1 MDKLNLQAAEEIYET
16 VELEQNILKKMLET
30 LDAYESGSFTVPIT
44 TIKQLLAKIENTDF
58 SSAPSKV
65 AKRTAKIARYLF
77 TILSDLHFLVKESQN
92 SPNKEV
98 LLKEID
104 NLIARVKKLLDNFY
118 SYYYYVPEP
127 RYIEKWYYGYRDHY
141 KFLPYYDYYRYYQQM
156 YPDKRKYLSAEE
168 SIWADVTHGESDL
181 SESTLFVPKSFQG
194 NQGEYDEF
202 CIWKARKELE
212 QMRSSHYNKTPLEL
226 QRESDKL
233 LDVAEKIIRAERRR
247 YMQP

>member
-1 MDKLNLQAAEEIYET
+1 MDKVDLEVAEEIYQ
-16 VELEQNILKKMLET
+16 VVDLEQEILKRMLQT
-30 LDAYESGSFTVPIT
+30 LDAYESGSFTIPIT
-44 TIKQLLAKIENTDF
+44 SVRALLSKIEDFDF
-58 SSAPSKV
+58 SSAPSKA
-65 AKRTAKIARYLF
+65 AKRTAKIARFLH
-77 TILSDLHFLVKESQN
+77 TILMDLRHLVKESQN

-168 SIWADVTHGESDL
+168 SIWLDVTHGESDL

-212 QMRSSHYNKTPLEL
+212 QMRSSHYKSPLEL
-226 QRESDKL
+226 EREKDKL
-233 LDVAEKIIRAERRR
+233 LDVADKIIQSERRR
-247 YMQP
+247 FMQ

>member
-1 MDKLNLQAAEEIYET
+1 MDKVDLEVAEEIYQ
-16 VELEQNILKKMLET
+16 VVDLEQEILKRMLQT
-30 LDAYESGSFTVPIT
+30 LDAYESGSFTIPIT
-44 TIKQLLAKIENTDF
+44 SVRALLSKIEDFDF
-58 SSAPSKV
+58 SSAPSKA
-65 AKRTAKIARYLF
+65 AKRTAKIARFLH
-77 TILSDLHFLVKESQN
+77 TILMDLRHLVKESQN

-168 SIWADVTHGESDL
+168 SIWLDVTHGESDL

-202 CIWKARKELE
+202 CIWKARNELE
-212 QMRSSHYNKTPLEL
+212 QMRSSHYKTPLEL
-226 QRESDKL
+226 QRESDKV
-233 LDVAEKIIRAERRR
+233 LDVAEKIIRTERRR

>member
-1 MDKLNLQAAEEIYET
+1 MDKLDMQVAEEIYEQ
-16 VELEQNILKKMLET
+16 VDLEQTILKRMLET
-30 LDAYESGSFTVPIT
+30 LDAYEAGGFTVSISP
-44 TIKQLLAKIENTDF
+44 IKQLLSKIENTDF
-58 SSAPSKV
+58 ASVPSKT

-77 TILSDLHFLVKESQN
+77 TILSDLRFLVKESQN
-92 SPNKEV
+92 SPNKEI

-104 NLIARVKKLLDNFY
+104 GLISKVKKLLDN
-118 SYYYYVPEP
+118 YYYYYQYVPEP

-168 SIWADVTHGESDL
+168 SIWLDVTHGESNL

-194 NQGEYDEF
+194 NQSEYDEF

-212 QMRSSHYNKTPLEL
+212 HMRSSHYNKTPLEL

-233 LDVAEKIIRAERRR
+233 LDVADKIIQSERRR
-247 YMQP
+247 FMQ

>member
-1 MDKLNLQAAEEIYET
+1 MDKLDMELAEEIAEQ
-16 VELEQNILKKMLET
+16 VDLEQTILKRMLET

-58 SSAPSKV
+58 ASAPSKT

-77 TILSDLHFLVKESQN
+77 TILSDLRFLVKESKD

-104 NLIARVKKLLDNFY
+104 GLIARVKKLLDNFY

-141 KFLPYYDYYRYYQQM
+141 KYLPYYDYYRYYQQM
-156 YPDKRKYLSAEE
+156 YPDKRKYLSVEE

-194 NQGEYDEF
+194 TQSEYDEF
-202 CIWKARKELE
+202 VIWKVRKELE
-212 QMRSSHYNKTPLEL
+212 QMRSSHYKTPLEL
-226 QRESDKL
+226 QREKDKL
-233 LDVAEKIIRAERRR
+233 LDVAEKIIQSERRR
-247 YMQP
+247 FMQ

>member
-1 MDKLNLQAAEEIYET
+1 MKELDLQVAEEIYEQ
-16 VELEQNILKKMLET
+16 VDLEQNILKKMLET
-30 LDAYESGSFTVPIT
+30 LDAYESGRFSISIT
-44 TIKQLLAKIENTDF
+44 PIKQLLAKIENTDF
-58 SSAPSKV
+58 SSAPSKT

-77 TILSDLHFLVKESQN
+77 TILNDLRFLVKESKD

-104 NLIARVKKLLDNFY
+104 GLISKVKKLLDN
-118 SYYYYVPEP
+118 YYYYYQYIPEP

-141 KFLPYYDYYRYYQQM
+141 KYLPYYDYYQYYQQM
-156 YPDKRKYLSAEE
+156 YPDKRKYLSVEE

-212 QMRSSHYNKTPLEL
+212 QMRSSHYKSPLEL
-226 QRESDKL
+226 QRESDKV
-233 LDVAEKIIRAERRR
+233 LDVAEKIIRTERRR